1 MTENFTEHFTENFD
15 DSERINDSFDNRFND
30 AVNHNMDNSSI
41 DNSSHLSPPALPQ
54 DLAQDATQMTL
65 QSTLN
70 PEADRWREAAKQAN
84 ALMDA
89 VGRSVI
95 GQREII
101 EQVCICLLAGGH
113 ALIEGLPGLG
123 KTLMVKAYAKAI
135 GGCYHRVQF
144 TPDLMPAD
152 ITGHT
157 LYDMQ
162 TSEWK
167 VRRGPVFCN
176 LLLADEINRASAKTQ
191 AALLE
196 VMQEQQVT
204 IEGTTYDVADP
215 FITIATQ
222 NPLDH
227 EGTYPLPEAQLDRF
241 LLNILIDYP
250 TEADETLMLK
260 TVLDGNIGA
269 TLDLSAVPQI
279 MSPESL
285 IKLQQLVAQVH
296 IDDRVVS
303 YALQI
308 TRMTRQ
314 HQGIAA
320 GAGPRGGI
328 ALLRAARACAL
339 IDGRHYVIPDDIFAV
354 ATPVLRHRITLS
366 ADYQIEGVLPEQ
378 IIKQVVASVA
388 APRQ

>member
-1 MTENFTEHFTENFD
+1 MTDPINPSMTQSATDHAINTLG
-15 DSERINDSFDNRFND
+15 SEPQISTRDPNTSLNQDTLMINPTTNTS
-30 AVNHNMDNSSI
+30 AEI
-41 DNSSHLSPPALPQ
+41 SPETWQ
-54 DLAQDATQMTL
+54 K
-65 QSTLN
+65 
-70 PEADRWREAAKQAN
+70 AANQAN
-84 ALMDA
+84 NLMDA
-89 VGRSVI
+89 VGHSVI
-95 GQREII
+95 GQRDII
-101 EQVCICLLAGGH
+101 EQLCVCLIAGGH

-135 GGCYHRVQF
+135 GGTYHRVQF

-162 TSEWK
+162 TGEWK

-204 IEGTTYDVADP
+204 IEGTTYNVADP
-215 FITIATQ
+215 FLTIATQ

-241 LLNILIDYP
+241 LFNILIDYP
-250 TEADETLMLK
+250 TETNEAAMLK
-260 TVLDGNIGA
+260 SVLNGNIGA
-269 TLDLSAVPQI
+269 TLDLTAVPQV
-279 MSPESL
+279 MTPEQLMNLQKLAARVSL
-285 IKLQQLVAQVH
+285 
-296 IDDRVVS
+296 DDRVVN

-314 HQGIAA
+314 HQGIVA

-328 ALLRAARACAL
+328 ALLRAARAKAL
-339 IDGRHYVIPDDIFAV
+339 MSGRHYVIPDDVVNVAV
-354 ATPVLRHRITLS
+354 AVLRHRITLS
-366 ADYQIEGVLPEQ
+366 ADYQIEGVRTD
-378 IIKQVVASVA
+378 QVIQQVISSVP

>member
-1 MTENFTEHFTENFD
+1 MT
-15 DSERINDSFDNRFND
+15 DSINPSMTQSATDSAINTLGNEPQISTRERNTSLNQDELMMN
-30 AVNHNMDNSSI
+30 
-41 DNSSHLSPPALPQ
+41 LSN
-54 DLAQDATQMTL
+54 
-65 QSTLN
+65 N
-70 PEADRWREAAKQAN
+70 PTTIHSAEISPETWQKAANKAHT
-84 ALMDA
+84 LMDA

-95 GQREII
+95 GQRDII
-101 EQVCICLLAGGH
+101 EQLCVCLIAGGH

-135 GGCYHRVQF
+135 GGTYHRVQF

-162 TSEWK
+162 TGEWK

-204 IEGTTYDVADP
+204 IEGTTYNVADP
-215 FITIATQ
+215 FLTIATQ

-241 LLNILIDYP
+241 LFNILIDYP
-250 TEADETLMLK
+250 TETDEASMLK
-260 TVLDGNIGA
+260 SVLNGNIGA
-269 TLDLSAVPQI
+269 TLDLSAVPKVMTPEQL
-279 MSPESL
+279 MSLQKLAARVSL
-285 IKLQQLVAQVH
+285 
-296 IDDRVVS
+296 DDRVVN

-314 HQGIAA
+314 HQGIVA

-328 ALLRAARACAL
+328 ALLRAARAKAL
-339 IDGRHYVIPDDIFAV
+339 MSGRHYAIPDDVVNVAV
-354 ATPVLRHRITLS
+354 AVLRHRITLS
-366 ADYQIEGVLPEQ
+366 ADYQIEGVSTD
-378 IIKQVVASVA
+378 QVIRQVISSVP

>member
-1 MTENFTEHFTENFD
+1 MTNQVDNIAD
-15 DSERINDSFDNRFND
+15 DSQTASNI
-30 AVNHNMDNSSI
+30 
-41 DNSSHLSPPALPQ
+41 
-54 DLAQDATQMTL
+54 
-65 QSTLN
+65 QSVKV
-70 PEADRWREAAKQAN
+70 EAETWQAAAEQASV
-84 ALMDA
+84 LMEA
-89 VGRSVI
+89 VGHGVI
-95 GQREII
+95 GQRDII
-101 EQVCICLLAGGH
+101 EQLCICLIAGGH

-135 GGCYHRVQF
+135 GGSYRRVQF

-152 ITGHT
+152 ITGHS

-204 IEGTTYDVADP
+204 IEGTTYEVAEP

-222 NPLDH
+222 NPMDH

-241 LLNILIDYP
+241 LFNILIDYP
-250 TEADETLMLK
+250 IEADEALMLK
-260 TVLDGNIGA
+260 TVLGGNIGA
-269 TLDLSAVPQI
+269 TLNLSAVPQV
-279 MSPESL
+279 MSPERL
-285 IKLQQLVAQVH
+285 LQLQKLAAQVAL
-296 IDDRVVS
+296 DDRVVT

-308 TRMTRQ
+308 VRMTRQ
-314 HQGIAA
+314 HQGIAT

-328 ALLRAARACAL
+328 ALLRAARAKAL
-339 IDGRHYVIPDDIFAV
+339 IEGRHYVTPDDIIAV
-354 ATPVLRHRITLS
+354 AAPVLRHRITLS
-366 ADYQIEGVLPEQ
+366 ADYQIEGVQPEQ
-378 IIKQVVASVA
+378 VIQQVVASVA

>member
-1 MTENFTEHFTENFD
+1 M
-15 DSERINDSFDNRFND
+15 SDNLARQPD
-30 AVNHNMDNSSI
+30 LDTTGVASVEAISSVAGVADNSL
-41 DNSSHLSPPALPQ
+41 DNNN
-54 DLAQDATQMTL
+54 AQQW
-65 QSTLN
+65 QQ
-70 PEADRWREAAKQAN
+70 AKAQTD
-84 ALMDA
+84 ALMSA
-89 VGRSVI
+89 VGRAVI
-95 GQREII
+95 GQSDII
-101 EQVCICLLAGGH
+101 KQLCICLVAGGH

-123 KTLMVKAYAKAI
+123 KTLMVKAYAQAI
-135 GGCYHRVQF
+135 SGTYHRVQF

-204 IEGTTYDVADP
+204 IEGTTYEVAEP

-222 NPLDH
+222 NPLEH

-241 LLNILIDYP
+241 LFNILIDYP
-250 TEADETLMLK
+250 TEANEALMLK
-260 TVLDGNIGA
+260 TVLGGSIGA
-269 TLDLSAVPQI
+269 TLDLSAVPQV
-279 MSPESL
+279 MTPEQL
-285 IKLQQLVAQVH
+285 VHLQQLAAQIH
-296 IDDRVVS
+296 LDDRVVD

-328 ALLRAARACAL
+328 ALLRAARANAL
-339 IDGRHYVIPDDIFAV
+339 MGGRHYVIPDDVFSVAV
-354 ATPVLRHRITLS
+354 PVLRHRIALS
-366 ADYQIEGVLPEQ
+366 ADYQIEGVQPAQVIEQ
-378 IIKQVVASVA
+378 VLASVP

>member
-1 MTENFTEHFTENFD
+1 MNKQ
-15 DSERINDSFDNRFND
+15 FDNTANAPLA
-30 AVNHNMDNSSI
+30 AVGVDHSAQQLNHESQVVM
-41 DNSSHLSPPALPQ
+41 PPQ
-54 DLAQDATQMTL
+54 SATA
-65 QSTLN
+65 SVPN
-70 PEADRWREAAKQAN
+70 PNISAETWQAAAKQAN
-84 ALMDA
+84 ALMEA
-89 VGRSVI
+89 VRCGVI
-95 GQREII
+95 GQREVI
-101 EQVCICLLAGGH
+101 EQLCICLIAGGH

-135 GGCYHRVQF
+135 GGSYHRVQF

-162 TSEWK
+162 TSEFK

-204 IEGTTYDVADP
+204 IDGATYDVADP

-241 LLNILIDYP
+241 LFNISMDYP
-250 TEADETLMLK
+250 SETDEALMLK
-260 TVLDGNIGA
+260 TILNGNIGA
-269 TLDLSAVPQI
+269 TLDLSAVPQM
-279 MSPESL
+279 MSPERL
-285 IKLQQLVAQVH
+285 MKLQKLAALVH

-314 HQGIAA
+314 HQGISA

-328 ALLRAARACAL
+328 ALLRAARAKAL
-339 IDGRHYVIPDDIFAV
+339 IAGRHYVIPDDVFAV

-366 ADYQIEGVLPEQ
+366 ANYQIEGVQPEQ
-378 IIKQVVASVA
+378 VIRQVVSSVA

>member
-1 MTENFTEHFTENFD
+1 MNKQ
-15 DSERINDSFDNRFND
+15 FDNTAD
-30 AVNHNMDNSSI
+30 SPVAAVGIDRLLDQPTINQQPPVETAPSMQSAINSKAETAKVKVV
-41 DNSSHLSPPALPQ
+41 NLEAT
-54 DLAQDATQMTL
+54 DLGNWQV
-65 QSTLN
+65 
-70 PEADRWREAAKQAN
+70 AAKQAN
-84 ALMDA
+84 ELMDA
-89 VGRSVI
+89 VGRGVI

-101 EQVCICLLAGGH
+101 EQLCICLIAGGH
-113 ALIEGLPGLG
+113 VLIEGLPGLG
-123 KTLMVKAYAKAI
+123 KTLMAKAYAKAI
-135 GGCYHRVQF
+135 GGSYHRVQF

-162 TSEWK
+162 TSKWK
-167 VRRGPVFCN
+167 VRKGPVFCN

-204 IEGTTYDVADP
+204 IEGTTYEVSDP

-241 LLNILIDYP
+241 LFNILIDYP
-250 TEADETLMLK
+250 NEVDEALMLK
-260 TVLDGNIGA
+260 TVLSGNIGA
-269 TLDLSAVPQI
+269 TLNLSAVPQV
-279 MSPESL
+279 MSPEHL
-285 IKLQQLVAQVH
+285 MKLQQLAALVH
-296 IDDRVVS
+296 IDDRIVS

-314 HQGIAA
+314 HQGIAS

-328 ALLRAARACAL
+328 ALLRAARAKAL
-339 IDGRHYVIPDDIFAV
+339 IDGRHYVIPDDVFAV
-354 ATPVLRHRITLS
+354 AQPVLRHRIALS
-366 ADYQIEGVLPEQ
+366 ADYQIEGVSLEQ
-378 IIKQVVASVA
+378 VINQVVSSVA

>member
-1 MTENFTEHFTENFD
+1 MSD
-15 DSERINDSFDNRFND
+15 
-30 AVNHNMDNSSI
+30 
-41 DNSSHLSPPALPQ
+41 HLAPQ
-54 DLAQDATQMTL
+54 PDLATLEPAPLDSPTPIVDGPLDAHGLSSGGATSGDAPQWQQAKAQT
-65 QSTLN
+65 
-70 PEADRWREAAKQAN
+70 EALRRAVQQA
-84 ALMDA
+84 
-89 VGRSVI
+89 VI
-95 GQREII
+95 GQDDVIK
-101 EQVCICLLAGGH
+101 QLCLCLVAGGH

-123 KTLMVKAYAKAI
+123 KTLMVKAFAQAI
-135 GGCYHRVQF
+135 SGTYHRVQF

-191 AALLE
+191 SALLE

-204 IEGTTYDVADP
+204 IEGSTYAVAEP

-222 NPLDH
+222 NPLEH

-241 LLNILIDYP
+241 LFNIQIDYP
-250 TEADETLMLK
+250 TADNEALMLK
-260 TVLDGNIGA
+260 TVLGGNIGA
-269 TLDLSAVPQI
+269 TLDLSAVPQV
-279 MSPESL
+279 MTPEQL
-285 IKLQQLVAQVH
+285 LGLQQLAAQVRL
-296 IDDRVVS
+296 DDRVVE

-328 ALLRAARACAL
+328 ALLRAARANAL
-339 IDGRHYVIPDDIFAV
+339 MEGRHYVIPDDVLSVAV
-354 ATPVLRHRITLS
+354 PVLRHRIALS
-366 ADYQIEGVLPEQ
+366 ADYQIEGVQPAQVIEQ
-378 IIKQVVASVA
+378 VLAHVP

>member
-1 MTENFTEHFTENFD
+1 MSTQT
-15 DSERINDSFDNRFND
+15 DSFTLDESEVALESMPTESTPTEPMPTTLKQSD
-30 AVNHNMDNSSI
+30 ADDISLEQTSTTISVETW
-41 DNSSHLSPPALPQ
+41 Q
-54 DLAQDATQMTL
+54 QAT
-65 QSTLN
+65 
-70 PEADRWREAAKQAN
+70 KQAEE
-84 ALMDA
+84 LMDA

-95 GQREII
+95 GQRDII
-101 EQVCICLLAGGH
+101 EQLCTCIIAGGH

-135 GGCYHRVQF
+135 GGSYHRVQF

-162 TSEWK
+162 TGEWK

-204 IEGTTYDVADP
+204 IEGSTYDVDDP

-241 LLNILIDYP
+241 LFNILIDYP
-250 TEADETLMLK
+250 TKDNEALMLK

-269 TLDLSAVPQI
+269 TLDLSAVPQV
-279 MSPESL
+279 MSPAHL
-285 IKLQQLVAQVH
+285 IKLQKLAAQVSL
-296 IDDRVVS
+296 DDRVVS
-303 YALQI
+303 YALDI
-308 TRMTRQ
+308 IRMTRQ
-314 HQGIAA
+314 HQGISA

-328 ALLRAARACAL
+328 ALLRAARAKAL
-339 IDGRHYVIPDDIFAV
+339 ISGRHYVMPDDVMSV
-354 ATPVLRHRITLS
+354 AGAVLRHRITLS
-366 ADYQIEGVLPEQ
+366 ADYLIEGVRAEQ
-378 IIKQVVASVA
+378 VIQQVVSSVA

>member
-1 MTENFTEHFTENFD
+1 MTDSINPSMTQSATDSAINTLGNEPQISTREHNTSLNQD
-15 DSERINDSFDNRFND
+15 KLMMNPTTNDTTNPS
-30 AVNHNMDNSSI
+30 VEI
-41 DNSSHLSPPALPQ
+41 SPETWQ
-54 DLAQDATQMTL
+54 K
-65 QSTLN
+65 
-70 PEADRWREAAKQAN
+70 AANKAHT
-84 ALMDA
+84 LMDA

-95 GQREII
+95 GQRDII
-101 EQVCICLLAGGH
+101 EQLCICLIAGGH

-135 GGCYHRVQF
+135 GGTYHRVQF

-162 TSEWK
+162 TGEWK

-204 IEGTTYDVADP
+204 IEGTTYNVADP
-215 FITIATQ
+215 FLTIATQ

-241 LLNILIDYP
+241 LFNILIDYP
-250 TEADETLMLK
+250 TETDEASMLK
-260 TVLDGNIGA
+260 SVLNGNIGA
-269 TLDLSAVPQI
+269 TLDLSAVPKVMTPEQL
-279 MSPESL
+279 MSLQKLAARVSL
-285 IKLQQLVAQVH
+285 
-296 IDDRVVS
+296 DDRVVN

-314 HQGIAA
+314 HQGIVA

-328 ALLRAARACAL
+328 ALLRAARAKAL
-339 IDGRHYVIPDDIFAV
+339 MSGRHYAIPDDVVNVAV
-354 ATPVLRHRITLS
+354 AVLRHRITLS
-366 ADYQIEGVLPEQ
+366 ADYQIEGVSTD
-378 IIKQVVASVA
+378 QVIRQVISSVP

>member
-1 MTENFTEHFTENFD
+1 MTDSINPSMTQSATDSAINTLGNEPQISTREHNTSLNQD
-15 DSERINDSFDNRFND
+15 KLMMNLSN
-30 AVNHNMDNSSI
+30 NHSAEI
-41 DNSSHLSPPALPQ
+41 SPETWQ
-54 DLAQDATQMTL
+54 K
-65 QSTLN
+65 
-70 PEADRWREAAKQAN
+70 AANKAHT
-84 ALMDA
+84 LMDA

-95 GQREII
+95 GQRDII
-101 EQVCICLLAGGH
+101 EQLCVCLIAGGH

-135 GGCYHRVQF
+135 GGTYHRVQF

-162 TSEWK
+162 TGEWK

-204 IEGTTYDVADP
+204 IEGTTYNVADP
-215 FITIATQ
+215 FLTIATQ

-241 LLNILIDYP
+241 LFNILIDYP
-250 TEADETLMLK
+250 TETDEASMLK
-260 TVLDGNIGA
+260 SVLNGNIGA
-269 TLDLSAVPQI
+269 TLDLSAVPKVMTPEQL
-279 MSPESL
+279 MSLQKLAARVSL
-285 IKLQQLVAQVH
+285 
-296 IDDRVVS
+296 DDRVVN

-314 HQGIAA
+314 HQGIVA

-328 ALLRAARACAL
+328 ALLRAARAKAL
-339 IDGRHYVIPDDIFAV
+339 MSGRHYAIPDDVVNVAV
-354 ATPVLRHRITLS
+354 AVLRHRITLS
-366 ADYQIEGVLPEQ
+366 ADYQIEGVSTD
-378 IIKQVVASVA
+378 QVIRQVISSVP

>member
-1 MTENFTEHFTENFD
+1 MTEHLNN
-15 DSERINDSFDNRFND
+15 
-30 AVNHNMDNSSI
+30 SI
-41 DNSSHLSPPALPQ
+41 DNSFHDGFTHSNDNYNSVNNDYSILSSVPSLPS
-54 DLAQDATQMTL
+54 AT
-65 QSTLN
+65 STQPHGN
-70 PEADRWREAAKQAN
+70 SDFTGSNFEAEKWRMAASQAN
-84 ALMDA
+84 QLMDA

-95 GQREII
+95 GQRQIV

-135 GGCYHRVQF
+135 GGSYHRVQF

-250 TEADETLMLK
+250 SVADETLMLK
-260 TVLDGNIGA
+260 TVLNGNIGA
-269 TLDLSAVPQI
+269 TLDLSAVPQV
-279 MSPESL
+279 MSPQSL
-285 IKLQQLVAQVH
+285 IQLQQLAAQVH

-314 HQGIAA
+314 HQGISA

-328 ALLRAARACAL
+328 ALLRAARAKAL
-339 IDGRHYVIPDDIFAV
+339 IDGRHYVIPDDVFAV
-354 ATPVLRHRITLS
+354 AVPVLRHRIALS
-366 ADYQIEGVLPEQ
+366 ADYQIEGVQ
-378 IIKQVVASVA
+378 ANQVIRQVVASVA

>member
-1 MTENFTEHFTENFD
+1 MTKQ
-15 DSERINDSFDNRFND
+15 FDNTDDMPLASVGVKQPNQQ
-30 AVNHNMDNSSI
+30 
-41 DNSSHLSPPALPQ
+41 PQ
-54 DLAQDATQMTL
+54 NPSQAERQTQKQTSADINAQTWQA
-65 QSTLN
+65 
-70 PEADRWREAAKQAN
+70 AAKQAN
-84 ALMDA
+84 MLMEA
-89 VGRSVI
+89 VGHGVI
-95 GQREII
+95 GQRDII
-101 EQVCICLLAGGH
+101 EQLCICLIAGGH

-123 KTLMVKAYAKAI
+123 KTLLVKAYAKAI
-135 GGCYHRVQF
+135 GGSYRRVQF

-162 TSEWK
+162 TSQWK

-241 LLNILIDYP
+241 LFNILIDYP
-250 TEADETLMLK
+250 HEADEALMLK
-260 TVLDGNIGA
+260 TVLGGNIGA
-269 TLDLSAVPQI
+269 TLDLSDVPQVLT
-279 MSPESL
+279 PENL
-285 IKLQQLVAQVH
+285 IKLQKLAALVTL
-296 IDDRVVS
+296 DDRVVN

-314 HQGIAA
+314 HSGIAT

-328 ALLRAARACAL
+328 SLLRAARAKAL
-339 IDGRHYVIPDDIFAV
+339 IDGRHYVTPDDVMNV

-366 ADYQIEGVLPEQ
+366 ADYQIEGIQPEQ
-378 IIKQVVASVA
+378 VIKQVVASVA

>member
-1 MTENFTEHFTENFD
+1 MSDNLARQPDLEPVVGTPVEAAATEANHLDAGNLDMGRLATEHLET
-15 DSERINDSFDNRFND
+15 
-30 AVNHNMDNSSI
+30 SS
-41 DNSSHLSPPALPQ
+41 
-54 DLAQDATQMTL
+54 AQQW
-65 QSTLN
+65 Q
-70 PEADRWREAAKQAN
+70 QAQAQTD
-84 ALMDA
+84 ALMAA
-89 VGRSVI
+89 VGRAVI
-95 GQREII
+95 GQSDII
-101 EQVCICLLAGGH
+101 RQLCICLVAGGH

-123 KTLMVKAYAKAI
+123 KTLTVKAYAQAI
-135 GGCYHRVQF
+135 SGIYHRVQF

-204 IEGTTYDVADP
+204 IEGTTYPVAEP

-222 NPLDH
+222 NPLEH

-241 LLNILIDYP
+241 LFNILIDYP
-250 TEADETLMLK
+250 TADNEALMLK
-260 TVLDGNIGA
+260 TVLGGSVGA
-269 TLDLSAVPQI
+269 TLDLSAVPQV
-279 MSPESL
+279 MTPEQL
-285 IKLQQLVAQVH
+285 VKLQQLAAQVRL
-296 IDDRVVS
+296 DDRVVD

-328 ALLRAARACAL
+328 ALLRAARANAL
-339 IDGRHYVIPDDIFAV
+339 MEGRHYVVPDDVLSVAV
-354 ATPVLRHRITLS
+354 PVLRHRIALS
-366 ADYQIEGVLPEQ
+366 ADYQIEGVQPAQVIEQ
-378 IIKQVVASVA
+378 VLASVP

>member
-1 MTENFTEHFTENFD
+1 MSDNLARQADFNAPR
-15 DSERINDSFDNRFND
+15 SESIGVDVSTANEDN
-30 AVNHNMDNSSI
+30 I
-41 DNSSHLSPPALPQ
+41 SP
-54 DLAQDATQMTL
+54 
-65 QSTLN
+65 QSW
-70 PEADRWREAAKQAN
+70 EEAAQQTA
-84 ALMDA
+84 ALMEA
-89 VGRSVI
+89 VGQAVI
-95 GQREII
+95 GQRDII
-101 EQVCICLLAGGH
+101 KQVCICLIAGGH
-113 ALIEGLPGLG
+113 ALVEGLPGLG

-135 GGCYHRVQF
+135 GGTYHRVQF

-191 AALLE
+191 SALLE

-204 IEGTTYDVADP
+204 IEGTTYDVAEP

-222 NPLDH
+222 NPLEH

-241 LLNILIDYP
+241 LFNIFIDYP
-250 TEADETLMLK
+250 TEDNEALMLK
-260 TVLDGNIGA
+260 TVLGGSIGA
-269 TLDLSAVPQI
+269 TLDLSAVPQV
-279 MSPESL
+279 MSPERL
-285 IKLQQLVAQVH
+285 VKLQKLAAQVSL
-296 IDDRVVS
+296 DERVVD

-308 TRMTRQ
+308 TRLTRR

-328 ALLRAARACAL
+328 ALLRAARAKAL
-339 IDGRHYVIPDDIFAV
+339 MDGRPYVIPDDIVNVAV
-354 ATPVLRHRITLS
+354 PVLRHRITLS
-366 ADYQIEGVLPEQ
+366 ADYQIEGVNPAQVIEQ
-378 IIKQVVASVA
+378 VLASIA